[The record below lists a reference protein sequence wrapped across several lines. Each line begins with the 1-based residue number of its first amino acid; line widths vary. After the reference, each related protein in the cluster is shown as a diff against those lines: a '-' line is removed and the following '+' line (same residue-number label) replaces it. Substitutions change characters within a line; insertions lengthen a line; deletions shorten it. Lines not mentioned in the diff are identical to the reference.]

1 MFPGDYP
8 SYSMGRELTLYCP
21 LKFNLRGIDGIILR
35 SEPLANLTKQKNRGA
50 GRKRKCFMFPIQ
62 ITVAQSHSNSES
74 MFFNHWAE
82 WTADI
87 DLDQFD
93 IEVEFLWIS
102 NRPATVKE
110 VLAESKRLKSGDKLT
125 KPKYVA
131 RNVPLKIVS
140 QDIWNRYQSALKKS
154 KKRTVP
160 IS

>member
-1 MFPGDYP
+1 
-8 SYSMGRELTLYCP
+8 
-21 LKFNLRGIDGIILR
+21 
-35 SEPLANLTKQKNRGA
+35 
-50 GRKRKCFMFPIQ
+50 
-62 ITVAQSHSNSES
+62 

-82 WTADI
+82 WIAGI
-87 DLDQFD
+87 DLGQFD
-93 IEVEFLWIS
+93 VEVEFLWIS

-131 RNVPLKIVS
+131 RNVPLDIVS
-140 QDIWNRYQSALKKS
+140 QGIWNRYQWALKKS